1 MIWRSLAAARLAHK
15 GQCAAG
21 HDMHI
26 EPIKHGDQR
35 PGWVAE
41 SDVAQLYVSQQE
53 AQLLACE
60 QQP

>member
-1 MIWRSLAAARLAHK
+1 
-15 GQCAAG
+15 
-21 HDMHI
+21 MHI